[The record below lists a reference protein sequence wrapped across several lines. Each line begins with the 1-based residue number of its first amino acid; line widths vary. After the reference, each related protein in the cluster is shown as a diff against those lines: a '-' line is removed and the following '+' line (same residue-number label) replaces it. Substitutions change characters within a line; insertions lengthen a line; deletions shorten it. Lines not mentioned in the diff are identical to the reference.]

1 MASRRSKT
9 GSTAP
14 TDARRARRPAAGRSR
29 GAARDRLGRLVLRF
43 AGARVLVVGDLMLDR
58 FVRGDVWR
66 ISPEA
71 PVPVVQVRSE
81 DVHPGGAGNVVANLA
96 ALGARPAV
104 VGWVG
109 RDAAGREL
117 RSLLEELGADASGV
131 VASDG
136 VVTIEKTRIVA
147 HAQQMVRLD
156 REPTRPGE
164 ALRRAV
170 VERVVRSLGRA
181 DAVVVSDYGKGAI
194 GPELLG
200 RLGDERTRG
209 RRPLLIDPKQSN
221 FAHYRGATLV
231 KPNAMEAREATGI
244 AIVDDATL
252 EAAGA
257 DLIERWACENVLLSR
272 GEHGISLFRR
282 GRGSAHFPTA
292 AREVFDVTG
301 AGDTVI
307 AVAALALARGGSPEE
322 AAWLANVAAGVVV
335 GKVGTA
341 TLDGGELL
349 RAVDEALAAGMD
361 APGAKA
367 GRAIPA
373 GGSGARRAAR
383 TGTAGRGTG
392 RAT

>member
-1 MASRRSKT
+1 MPSRRSKT
-9 GSTAP
+9 GERA
-14 TDARRARRPAAGRSR
+14 AKAGRRGPIGTAAGT
-29 GAARDRLGRLVLRF
+29 ARDRLGRLVRGF

-71 PVPVVQVRSE
+71 PVPVVAVRSE

-96 ALGARPAV
+96 ALGSRASV

-117 RSLLEELGADASGV
+117 RALLETLGADASGV
-131 VASDG
+131 VASDS

-156 REPTRPGE
+156 REPSPPGE
-164 ALRRAV
+164 PLRRAV
-170 VERVVRSLGRA
+170 VERAAKALGRV
-181 DAVVVSDYGKGAI
+181 DAVVVSDYGKGAV
-194 GPELLG
+194 GPELL
-200 RLGDERTRG
+200 RFLGDRG
-209 RRPLLIDPKQSN
+209 ARGSRPLLVDPKQSN

-231 KPNAMEAREATGI
+231 KPNALEARDATGI

-257 DLIERWACENVLLSR
+257 DLIERWECENVLLSR

-282 GRGSAHFPTA
+282 GRGSTHFPTA

-307 AVAALALARGGSPEE
+307 AVAALALARGGTPED

-341 TLDGGELL
+341 TLDESELQL
-349 RAVDEALAAGMD
+349 AIEDALAAGMSPPRASAAPRTARTVRARRSRSR
-361 APGAKA
+361 APGS
-367 GRAIPA
+367 GR
-373 GGSGARRAAR
+373 RR
-383 TGTAGRGTG
+383 
-392 RAT
+392 

>member
-1 MASRRSKT
+1 M
-9 GSTAP
+9 
-14 TDARRARRPAAGRSR
+14 
-29 GAARDRLGRLVLRF
+29 
-43 AGARVLVVGDLMLDR
+43 LVVGDLMLDR

-117 RSLLEELGADASGV
+117 RALLEAIGADASGI

-136 VVTIEKTRIVA
+136 VVTVEKTRIVA

-170 VERVVRSLGRA
+170 VERATRALGRA

-200 RLGDERTRG
+200 RLGDPGSRRG
-209 RRPLLIDPKQSN
+209 LPLLIDPKQSN

-231 KPNAMEAREATGI
+231 KPNALEARDATGI

-257 DLIERWACENVLLSR
+257 DLIERWACESVLLSR

-282 GRGSAHFPTA
+282 DRASSHFPTA

-307 AVAALALARGGSPEE
+307 AVAALALARGGSPED

-341 TLDGGELL
+341 TLDARELL
-349 RAVDEALAAGMD
+349 RAVDDALAAGMA
-361 APGAKA
+361 APGAAAAAAGPGAGGTRGRRAGDA
-367 GRAIPA
+367 GR
-373 GGSGARRAAR
+373 R
-383 TGTAGRGTG
+383 G
-392 RAT
+392 RAR

>member
-1 MASRRSKT
+1 MTMRRT
-9 GSTAP
+9 QTRRATPRRNATPTPTAP
-14 TDARRARRPAAGRSR
+14 AFDAGRRA
-29 GAARDRLGRLVLRF
+29 ARLRLGRLVDRF

-58 FVRGDVWR
+58 FIRGDVWR

-96 ALGARPAV
+96 ALGARPTV

-117 RSLLEELGADASGV
+117 RSLLGALGADAGGLV
-131 VASDG
+131 VAGSI
-136 VVTIEKTRIVA
+136 VTIEKTRIVA

-156 REPTRPGE
+156 REPARPGPAIE
-164 ALRRAV
+164 RALVDRMTRA
-170 VERVVRSLGRA
+170 LPRA
-181 DAVVVSDYGKGAI
+181 EAVVVSDYGKGTITA
-194 GPELLG
+194 GLLDRLAAYRAATG
-200 RLGDERTRG
+200 R
-209 RRPLLIDPKQSN
+209 PYLIDPKQTN

-231 KPNAMEAREATGI
+231 KPNTLEAREATGI
-244 AIVDDATL
+244 AIADDASL

-257 DLIERWACENVLLSR
+257 ALLERWGSESVLLSR
-272 GEHGISLFRR
+272 GEHGMSLFRR
-282 GRGSAHFPTA
+282 DRRSSHFATA

-307 AVAALALARGGSPEE
+307 AVAALALARGGSSED

-341 TLDGGELL
+341 TLDAGELQV
-349 RAVDEALAAGMD
+349 AVDLAFAAGVVV
-361 APGAKA
+361 P
-367 GRAIPA
+367 PA
-373 GGSGARRAAR
+373 ETPPAARR
-383 TGTAGRGTG
+383 GTR
-392 RAT
+392 RQP

>member
-1 MASRRSKT
+1 V
-9 GSTAP
+9 G
-14 TDARRARRPAAGRSR
+14 
-29 GAARDRLGRLVLRF
+29 RF
-43 AGARVLVVGDLMLDR
+43 ARARVLVVGDLMLDR

-96 ALGARPAV
+96 SLGARPSV

-117 RSLLEELGADASGV
+117 RSLLEGLGADASGV
-131 VASDG
+131 VASGD

-156 REPTRPGE
+156 REPSRPGE
-164 ALRRAV
+164 SLRRAV
-170 VERVVRSLGRA
+170 VERATRALGRA
-181 DAVVVSDYGKGAI
+181 DAVIVSDYGKGAI
-194 GPELLG
+194 GPELLE
-200 RLGDERTRG
+200 RLGDL
-209 RRPLLIDPKQSN
+209 RRRAGQPLLIDPKQSN

-231 KPNAMEAREATGI
+231 KPNAMEARDATGI
-244 AIVDDATL
+244 SIVDEETL

-257 DLIERWACENVLLSR
+257 DLIERWACESVLLSR

-307 AVAALALARGGSPEE
+307 AVAALALSRGGSPED

-341 TLDGGELL
+341 TLDAGELL
-349 RAVDEALAAGMD
+349 HAVDEALAAGMA
-361 APGAKA
+361 APAA
-367 GRAIPA
+367 TNGRADVRPKA
-373 GGSGARRAAR
+373 DGRRR
-383 TGTAGRGTG
+383 R
-392 RAT
+392 RVP

>member
-1 MASRRSKT
+1 MSSRRSKT
-9 GSTAP
+9 ASPPVRSAG
-14 TDARRARRPAAGRSR
+14 RAKGRPPAAAR
-29 GAARDRLGRLVLRF
+29 GPARDRLGRLVSRF
-43 AGARVLVVGDLMLDR
+43 SGARVLVVGDLMLDR

-96 ALGARPAV
+96 SLGARPAV
-104 VGWVG
+104 VGWIG

-117 RSLLEELGADASGV
+117 KALLAGLGADASGV
-131 VASDG
+131 VASDA

-170 VERVVRSLGRA
+170 VERTFRALSRA
-181 DAVVVSDYGKGAI
+181 DAVIVSDYGKGAI

-200 RLGDERTRG
+200 RLAEERG
-209 RRPLLIDPKQSN
+209 RAGRPLLIDPKQSN

-231 KPNAMEAREATGI
+231 KPNAVEARDASGI
-244 AIVDDATL
+244 EIVDDASL

-257 DLIERWACENVLLSR
+257 ELVERWACESVLLSR

-282 GRGSAHFPTA
+282 GRGSSHFPTA

-307 AVAALALARGGSPEE
+307 AVAALALARGGSPED

-341 TLDGGELL
+341 TLDAGELL
-349 RAVDEALAAGMD
+349 RAIDEALAAGM
-361 APGAKA
+361 APPAAPRGGATRPGAG
-367 GRAIPA
+367 GR
-373 GGSGARRAAR
+373 GRERRAR
-383 TGTAGRGTG
+383 
-392 RAT
+392 

>member
-1 MASRRSKT
+1 MSSRRSRTGSRTPAKATGASRRAIPA
-9 GSTAP
+9 GSS
-14 TDARRARRPAAGRSR
+14 AAG
-29 GAARDRLGRLVLRF
+29 ARLARLVRSF

-96 ALGARPAV
+96 SLGARAAV

-117 RSLLEELGADASGV
+117 RSLLEALGADASGV
-131 VASDG
+131 VASDS

-156 REPTRPGE
+156 REPSRPGE
-164 ALRRAV
+164 SLRQAV
-170 VERVVRSLGRA
+170 VARAMRGLGRA
-181 DAVVVSDYGKGAI
+181 DAVVVSDYGKGAV

-200 RLGDERTRG
+200 RLADPRSRAG
-209 RRPLLIDPKQSN
+209 RPLLVDPKHSN

-231 KPNAMEAREATGI
+231 KPNAIEARDATGI
-244 AIVDDATL
+244 EIVDDATL

-257 DLIERWACENVLLSR
+257 DLIDRWACENVLLSR
-272 GEHGISLFRR
+272 GEHGISLFRQ

-307 AVAALALARGGSPEE
+307 AVAALALARGGSPED

-341 TLDGGELL
+341 TLDEAELL
-349 RAVDEALAAGMD
+349 VAVDEALAAGMA
-361 APGAKA
+361 AP
-367 GRAIPA
+367 
-373 GGSGARRAAR
+373 
-383 TGTAGRGTG
+383 
-392 RAT
+392 